1 MNITLRQLRV
11 FIEVSRLRSFSR
23 AGDEIGLTQSAVSR
37 CVRELEGEI
46 GLKLID
52 RTTRDVQLTDAGS
65 NLISSVS
72 RLLVDLDDALR
83 EIREIGEQR
92 RGRVV
97 VAASPTIACRLMPR
111 VVAAAERQFPFV
123 TLGLRDDVQSDVLRK
138 VKSGEVDF
146 GVVIGPL
153 AVVDLVCEPLMT
165 DSFCLVARADHRL
178 ATAESVPWSAL
189 DGERLVLLDYAS
201 GSRPLIDAALSLH
214 RVGAS
219 VVQELGHSAT
229 VFGLIEAGVGRE
241 RAALAVPALAGGVLA
256 GGAPPVAAHR
266 AHRGAGATARP
277 FAVAGRRGDLG
288 AGEGHAGAGRGSRL
302 KAGAATP
309 GTRIGRGPLHWRR
322 SSWESRAWML
332 SSTPRDLHRMCAWR
346 SNRCGLR

>member
-153 AVVDLVCEPLMT
+153 TVVDLVCEPLMT

-178 ATAESVPWSAL
+178 AAAESVPWSAL

-229 VFGLIEAGVGRE
+229 VFGLIEAGVGVSV
-241 RAALAVPALAGGVLA
+241 LPWLSLPLPAGSSLV
-256 GGAPPVAAHR
+256 
-266 AHRGAGATARP
+266 ARP
-277 FAVAGRRGDLG
+277 LSPRTERTVELVRRRDRSLSPAAEAIWGLVRDMPARAEDL
-288 AGEGHAGAGRGSRL
+288 A
-302 KAGAATP
+302 
-309 GTRIGRGPLHWRR
+309 
-322 SSWESRAWML
+322 
-332 SSTPRDLHRMCAWR
+332 
-346 SNRCGLR
+346 